1 MDPLS
6 PDIARKLLSRDLAN
20 LAQRIQRGEKLSK
33 AERVMLQNMAAKAGE
48 TPAVAGDFSELAR
61 ILQISRRTMNRWR
74 KHPDAPP
81 PGANGFEEVKPWQD
95 FKERNNLKGDA
106 PATPLEES
114 LKARKMLAE
123 VEERELRLGVKKR
136 EYVGYDEVREVWNRN
151 STKAK
156 DLLRNKFEMELPPIL
171 SGLDAVA
178 IQEECRKAIDEV
190 LTIMCT
196 DAGGVKGP
204 EPK

>member
-1 MDPLS
+1 MDTLA
-6 PDIARKLLSRDLAN
+6 PDIAKKLLSRDLAN

-33 AERVMLQNMAAKAGE
+33 AERLMLQNMAAKAGD

-74 KHPDAPP
+74 KYPDAPP
-81 PGANGFEEVKPWQD
+81 PGPDGFEVVKPWLD

-123 VEERELRLGVKKR
+123 VEERELRLAVKKR
-136 EYVGYDEVREVWNRN
+136 EYVALAEVREFWTKNVG
-151 STKAK
+151 KAK

-171 SGLDAVA
+171 SGLDATA
-178 IQEECRKAIDEV
+178 IQEECRRAIDEV
-190 LTIMCT
+190 LTILHT
-196 DAGGVKGP
+196 GGGGV
-204 EPK
+204 E